1 MIRIVKPDPPAVL
14 TSPGPAAAVAA
25 FCASFVATP
34 RKYRNGSLRFE
45 FDSAIYAHDEVKTA
59 LRDAQHEKCA
69 FCESVITHISYG
81 DVEHFRPKGAF
92 RQSADAPLRYPG
104 YFWLAYT
111 WENLF
116 LCCQLC
122 NQRHKRNLFPL
133 RNDRRRARTHKH
145 DLTAEVPL
153 FIDPTEDMS
162 ADITFDGETAV
173 GLTQRGIATIDA
185 LGLNR
190 EELRDYRLGRL
201 RTLELLVALRR
212 QLGPK
217 ADTPED
223 IAALAEIDRA
233 FEAAKRDSAE
243 YAAMARAFLA

>member
-1 MIRIVKPDPPAVL
+1 MIRIVKPAAPVAL
-14 TSPGPAAAVAA
+14 TTRGPVAVAA
-25 FCASFVATP
+25 LCALFDESP
-34 RKYRNGSLRFE
+34 RAYRSGASRFE
-45 FDSAIYAHDEVKTA
+45 FDSSIYAHDEVKTA

-81 DVEHFRPKGAF
+81 DVEHFRPKGAS
-92 RQSADAPLRYPG
+92 RQSDAAPLRYPG

-111 WENLF
+111 WDNLF

-133 RNDRRRARTHKH
+133 RNDRRRARTHNH
-145 DLTAEVPL
+145 DLAAEVPQ
-153 FIDPTEDMS
+153 FINPTEDMS

-173 GLTQRGIATIDA
+173 ALTSRGRLTIEA

-190 EELRDYRLGRL
+190 EELRDYRLRQL
-201 RTLELLVALRR
+201 QTLQLLVALRR
-212 QLGPK
+212 QLATK

-223 IAALAEIDRA
+223 FAALAEIDRA
-233 FEAAKRDSAE
+233 FEAAKRDTAE